1 MAKFFITLGIIAYIA
16 FMLWLIWVIY
26 SRMTARKIMREGRN
40 KKNFAFNYMSTRFSR
55 LNTLRNVKLLIRDPK
70 VQGGRYIADI
80 GLVFVN
86 KGGIILIDT
95 VPGSGFID
103 ITEGGQWNRVIN
115 DKYYTFDDPYFK
127 SKRNVHALKTFLRS
141 EGVENIPVHD
151 IVLFSGKRVKFSKK
165 IDGLVTA
172 EELAPYVSDINKD
185 KFLTSGEIRRVV
197 KMLKKMS
204 A

>member
-1 MAKFFITLGIIAYIA
+1 MSKFFITVGIILYIA

-26 SRMTARKIMREGRN
+26 SRITARKIMREGRN

-55 LNTLRNVKLLIRDPK
+55 INTLKNVKLLINDSRAN
-70 VQGGRYIADI
+70 GGRYIADI

-86 KGGIILIDT
+86 KGGIVIIDT

-103 ITEGGQWNRVIN
+103 ITEGGTWNRIIN
-115 DKYYTFDDPYFK
+115 DKYYSFADPFIK
-127 SKRNVHALKTFLRS
+127 SKHNVHALKTFLRS
-141 EGVENIPVHD
+141 EEVENIPVHNL
-151 IVLFSGKRVKFSKK
+151 VMFSGKRVKFSKR

-172 EELAPYVSDINKD
+172 EDLAPYIKDINKD
-185 KFLTSGEIRRVV
+185 KFLTRGEIRRVV